1 MVTFSTS
8 ESDSTL
14 GSIEFD
20 LSGNESYKLV
30 VQSYYCWYADL
41 YIPVLDPMLL
51 LLYSNGFDLSLFVAS
66 KNR

>member
-14 GSIEFD
+14 GSKEFD

-30 VQSYYCWYADL
+30 VQSFYCWFADL
-41 YIPVLDPMLL
+41 YIPVLDPLL
-51 LLYSNGFDLSLFVAS
+51 LMYSNGFDLSLFVAS